1 VPTYQADAIV
11 LRRLDYGEADRIL
24 TLLTRE
30 HGKLS
35 AIAKGSRRAKARAAN
50 GLDLFARSRMML
62 AKGHNLDVVAQAER
76 RGDVRNISG
85 DLHRTAYAC
94 LVAEVADKVLEE
106 RHPVDDVFELVVGT
120 IERLNT
126 PERSPRAE
134 SAWFVMRILDLLGY
148 QPQLFD
154 CAGCNQP
161 LPEAAA
167 WFSPLL
173 GGVLCQRCGAHDQ
186 AGSPV
191 SVNSLK
197 VLRLMAA
204 GDGALYD
211 RLRLSP
217 ELLHQIEAALEAQL
231 EYHLD
236 RQIKSL
242 EFIRGIREAPTPP
255 LPQRGREND
264 PTLALPQRGRENDP
278 PPQAREGSP
287 QEVEISWRP

>member
-1 VPTYQADAIV
+1 MPTYLADAVV

-50 GLDLFARSRMML
+50 GLDLFGRSRMML

-85 DLHRTAYAC
+85 NLHRTAYAC
-94 LVAEVADKVLEE
+94 LVAEVTDKVLEE
-106 RHPVDDVFELVVGT
+106 RHPVDDVFELVVTT
-120 IERLNT
+120 IERLNM
-126 PERSPRAE
+126 PDRSPRAE
-134 SAWFVMRILDLLGY
+134 SAWFVMRMLDLLGY
-148 QPQLFD
+148 QPQLME
-154 CAGCNQP
+154 CAGCNQA

-173 GGVLCQRCGAHDQ
+173 GGVLCRKCSADDQ
-186 AGSPV
+186 AGSAV
-191 SVNSLK
+191 SVNGLK
-197 VLRLMAA
+197 VLRVMAA

-211 RLRLSP
+211 RLRLP
-217 ELLHQIEAALEAQL
+217 RDLLHEVEAVIESQL

-236 RQIKSL
+236 RQLKSL
-242 EFIRGIREAPTPP
+242 EFIRSIRETPSP
-255 LPQRGREND
+255 ALPARGRE
-264 PTLALPQRGRENDP
+264 
-278 PPQAREGSP
+278 
-287 QEVEISWRP
+287 I

>member
-1 VPTYQADAIV
+1 MPTYQADAVV
-11 LRRLDYGEADRIL
+11 LRRLAYGEADRIL

-30 HGKLS
+30 HGKLA
-35 AIAKGSRRAKARAAN
+35 AIAKGSRRAKARSGN
-50 GLDLFARSRMML
+50 SLDLFARSRMML
-62 AKGHNLDVVAQAER
+62 AKGRNLDVVAQVER

-106 RHPVDDVFELVVGT
+106 RHPVDDVFELVVVS

-126 PERSPRAE
+126 PERSARVE

-154 CAGCNQP
+154 CAGCGEA
-161 LPEAAA
+161 LPEAAC

-173 GGVLCQRCGAHDQ
+173 GGVLCRKCGAHGQ

-191 SVNSLK
+191 SVNGLK
-197 VLRLMAA
+197 ILRLMAA
-204 GDGALYD
+204 GDRSLYD
-211 RLRLSP
+211 RVRLSV
-217 ELLHQIEAALEAQL
+217 ELLRELEDALEAQL

-236 RQIKSL
+236 RRLKSL
-242 EFIRGIREAPTPP
+242 DFIRGIR
-255 LPQRGREND
+255 G
-264 PTLALPQRGRENDP
+264 
-278 PPQAREGSP
+278 
-287 QEVEISWRP
+287 

>member
-1 VPTYQADAIV
+1 MPTYQADAVV

-50 GLDLFARSRMML
+50 GLDLFARAQMML
-62 AKGHNLDVVAQAER
+62 AKGHNLDVVAQAQR

-85 DLHRTAYAC
+85 DLQRTAYAC

-106 RHPVDDVFELVVGT
+106 RHPVDDVFELVVTT
-120 IERLNT
+120 IERLNA
-126 PERSPRAE
+126 PQRSARVE

-148 QPQLFD
+148 QPQLSD
-154 CAGCNQP
+154 CPGCNQP
-161 LPEAAA
+161 LPEAAG

-173 GGVLCQRCGAHDQ
+173 GGVLCRKCGAHEQ
-186 AGSPV
+186 SGSPV
-191 SVNSLK
+191 SVNGLK

-204 GDGALYD
+204 GDGVLYD
-211 RLRLSP
+211 RLRLST
-217 ELLHQIEAALEAQL
+217 ELLREVEAALEAQL

-236 RQIKSL
+236 RQLKSL
-242 EFIRGIREAPTPP
+242 EFIRGLREVPTLT
-255 LPQRGREND
+255 LPQRGRE
-264 PTLALPQRGRENDP
+264 
-278 PPQAREGSP
+278 S
-287 QEVEISWRP
+287 

>member
-1 VPTYQADAIV
+1 MGGPYNWSMPTYQADAVV

-35 AIAKGSRRAKARAAN
+35 AIAKGSRRSKARLTSS
-50 GLDLFARSRMML
+50 LDLFARSTMML
-62 AKGHNLDVVAQAER
+62 AKGRNLDVVAQAQR
-76 RGDVRNISG
+76 RGDVRHIAG

-94 LVAEVADKVLEE
+94 MVAEVADKVLEE
-106 RHPVDDVFELVVGT
+106 RHPVDDVFDLIVAT

-126 PERSPRAE
+126 VDRSPRAD

-154 CAGCNQP
+154 CAGCGEA
-161 LPEAAA
+161 LPEAAG

-173 GGVLCQRCGAHDQ
+173 GGVLCRRCGAHDQ

-191 SVNSLK
+191 SVNGLK

-204 GDGALYD
+204 GDGTLYD
-211 RLRLSP
+211 RLKLTP
-217 ELLHQIEAALEAQL
+217 QLLHEIEDALEAQL

-236 RQIKSL
+236 RRLKSL
-242 EFIRGIREAPTPP
+242 EFIRGIRQQLVAA
-255 LPQRGREND
+255 G
-264 PTLALPQRGRENDP
+264 
-278 PPQAREGSP
+278 
-287 QEVEISWRP
+287 